1 MAVISW
7 PFDRG
12 LPDVGM
18 GAGAALLARD
28 PEFHAALERAGW
40 GPTVQRVTA
49 ADPDAPEVARTFD
62 LLRQLAADVRT
73 AVTRGAF
80 PLVLAGGCISAAAT
94 VAATGAAGVVWLDA
108 HADLD
113 TPEDNR
119 SGFLDV
125 MALSM
130 LTGGCWRAQRETIP
144 GFRAIAERDV
154 ALLGVRDLA
163 PYQAEQVHR
172 AATRTASHAF
182 DAAAARGAIATLPV
196 PLYLH
201 VDLDVLDTS
210 VGRANRYAAP
220 HGPSL
225 DTVLATVDAAFDHG
239 RVAAAALSA
248 YDPTADTDGAILAAA
263 REIAR
268 RIAERAQEDR

>member
-1 MAVISW
+1 MISW

-28 PEFHAALERAGW
+28 PELHAALEGAGW
-40 GPTVQRVTA
+40 APTVQRVTA
-49 ADPDAPEVARTFD
+49 ADPEAPEIARTFD
-62 LLRQLAADVRT
+62 VLRQLASDVRA
-73 AVTRGAF
+73 AVARGAF
-80 PLVLAGGCISAAAT
+80 PLVLAGGCLSASAT
-94 VAATGAAGVVWLDA
+94 VAGSGAAGIVWLDA

-125 MALSM
+125 MALSV
-130 LTGGCWRAQRETIP
+130 LTGGCWGALRDTIP
-144 GFRAIAERDV
+144 GFRAIAEPDV

-163 PYQAEQVHR
+163 PYQAEQVAR
-172 AATRTASHAF
+172 AATRTASGGF

-201 VDLDVLDTS
+201 IDLDVLDTS
-210 VGRANRYAAP
+210 VGRANHYAAP
-220 HGPSL
+220 RGPSL
-225 DTVLATVDAAFDHG
+225 ETVLATIDAAFDHG

-248 YDPTADTDGAILAAA
+248 YDPTADTDGAILAAS

-268 RIAERAQEDR
+268 RIAMRAREG